1 MERRP
6 DPGQSPG
13 GALHSPFGSLG
24 SMDGESVDICIVGA
38 GFAGLHLARLLDG
51 SGLDCLLLDKGRSP
65 GGRAATR
72 RIGDAR
78 VDHGL
83 PWLTA
88 GGDLSR
94 HLIDEFRGDGLVEPL
109 DAGGSAGV
117 AWASPAGLSS
127 LMKHLASARDIRLS
141 SRVLSVSPE
150 GDAVRLEIEDGE
162 GPRQELTARHV
173 VITAPVP
180 QMVEMS
186 PELAEAAG
194 EGAAEAYDKAIVGL
208 FRLVDDRGLPDRCL
222 AERPADGIS
231 RVILESAKF
240 PGRPPSAS
248 VRCDSSASDF
258 LWEKTDDEI
267 WDWMA
272 ERLGSDPPFGT
283 PMAERQVKRW
293 RLSEAAR
300 PVDAPFLAVSAGSS
314 TISACGDG
322 FAAGGPTG
330 VENAL
335 RSAQTLF
342 DSEPWRA

>member
-1 MERRP
+1 
-6 DPGQSPG
+6 
-13 GALHSPFGSLG
+13 
-24 SMDGESVDICIVGA
+24 
-38 GFAGLHLARLLDG
+38 
-51 SGLDCLLLDKGRSP
+51 
-65 GGRAATR
+65 
-72 RIGDAR
+72 
-78 VDHGL
+78 
-83 PWLTA
+83 
-88 GGDLSR
+88 
-94 HLIDEFRGDGLVEPL
+94 
-109 DAGGSAGV
+109 
-117 AWASPAGLSS
+117 
-127 LMKHLASARDIRLS
+127 MKKLASGHRIRLS
-141 SRVLSVSPE
+141 NRVLSVSPAGE
-150 GDAVRLEIEDGE
+150 EIRLDIEDGE
-162 GPRQELTARHV
+162 GDRHELTARHV

-208 FRLVDDRGLPDRCL
+208 FRFEDDRGLPETCL
-222 AERPADGIS
+222 LEEPAAGIG
-231 RVILESAKF
+231 RVILESAKY

-248 VRCDSSASDF
+248 VRCDAGASDF
-258 LWEKTDDEI
+258 LWEKGDDEI

-272 ERLGSDPPFGT
+272 ERLGEEPPFGT
-283 PMAERQVKRW
+283 SVAERQVKRW